1 MSSSRQYV
9 TFRVGTAL
17 CAMDV
22 LQVREVIEHPGWYGV
37 PGSTEEVRGLIN
49 LRGQIVTLIDL
60 GQRIGEPLKTADDAA
75 HTCVIL
81 KTDGDADA
89 PASQALERTRAD
101 AVGLIVDRMQ
111 DVRTIDQSQISP
123 SPANVPQERRRFLHG
138 VVQLDG
144 ELLLVLRIHTVLD
157 LFSEEQP
164 SQEGRP
170 SDRDAA

>member
-1 MSSSRQYV
+1 MTETRQLC
-9 TFRVGTAL
+9 TFRLDDLFLGVEVEL
-17 CAMDV
+17 V
-22 LQVREVIEHPGWYGV
+22 QEVIRHQPMTHV
-37 PGSTEEVRGLIN
+37 PLASKTVRGLIN

-75 HTCVIL
+75 HTCIIL
-81 KTDGDADA
+81 KTDGDTDA

-157 LFSEEQP
+157 LFSEEES

>member
-1 MSSSRQYV
+1 MSSRQYV
-9 TFRVGTAL
+9 TFRVGSAL

-22 LQVREVIEHPGWYGV
+22 LQVREVIEHPGWYPV

-60 GQRIGEPLKTADDAA
+60 GQRIGERLQTADAAA
-75 HTCVIL
+75 HTCIIL

-111 DVRTIDQSQISP
+111 DVRTIDQSTIAP
-123 SPANVPQERRRFLHG
+123 SPANVPPQRRRFLDG

-144 ELLLVLRIHTVLD
+144 ELLLVLRIHAVLD
-157 LFSEEQP
+157 LFSEDRSAQD
-164 SQEGRP
+164 GRA